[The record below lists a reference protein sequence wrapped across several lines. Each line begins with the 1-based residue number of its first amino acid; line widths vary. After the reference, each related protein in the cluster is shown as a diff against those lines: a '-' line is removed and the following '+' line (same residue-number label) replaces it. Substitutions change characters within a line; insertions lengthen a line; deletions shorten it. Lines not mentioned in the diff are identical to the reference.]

1 MTINVLKLM
10 RYLYNLKG
18 GLKLKISTN
27 TSRVVEEPKSPP
39 AKESPPTPPP
49 APQPQLVKA
58 ATPATSPEKK
68 PIAQSPSISR
78 LRPRKKEDPK
88 VGASSNVY
96 QHDLDNNIILGVL
109 FWSNF
114 Y

>member
-1 MTINVLKLM
+1 MKS
-10 RYLYNLKG
+10 LYYFQG

-27 TSRVVEEPKSPP
+27 TTRVVEEPKSPQ

-49 APQPQLVKA
+49 APQPQPVKA

-88 VGASSNVY
+88 VGASSN
-96 QHDLDNNIILGVL
+96 I
-109 FWSNF
+109 
-114 Y
+114 